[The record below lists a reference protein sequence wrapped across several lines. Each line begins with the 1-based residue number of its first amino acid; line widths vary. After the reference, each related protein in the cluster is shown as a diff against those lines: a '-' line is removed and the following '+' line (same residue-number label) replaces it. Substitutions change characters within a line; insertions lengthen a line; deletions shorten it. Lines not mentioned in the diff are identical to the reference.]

1 MPPLRRIGGIGRTQ
15 GEQIR
20 LASFATSLLDPAVT
34 VAALGL
40 VGGVVSYFWRGSAE
54 RRRTNRAVL
63 GEIRRLLIAIKEHQH
78 WYEHTVPATERAHY
92 PLIPFSYAVYKK
104 QLNNVGT
111 LDRTLVAKAVQ
122 FYGYVDFLNTLQS
135 LRKEHRPADFDRIY
149 VSSLDRCVSEFFD
162 KFNDEFEKRGID
174 RPEYRT
180 PSTRESK

>member
-1 MPPLRRIGGIGRTQ
+1 ML
-15 GEQIR
+15 
-20 LASFATSLLDPAVT
+20 SFAASVLDPAVT

-40 VGGVVSYFWRGSAE
+40 AGGVISYFWRGAAE

-78 WYEHTVPATERAHY
+78 WYEAKVPPGDRANY
-92 PLIPFSYAVYKK
+92 PLIPFAYTVYKK

-111 LDRTLVAKAVQ
+111 LDRKLVAKAVQ

-135 LRKEHRPADFDRIY
+135 LRKEHRPSDFDQIY
-149 VSSLDRCVSEFFD
+149 VSSLDRCVSEFFA

-174 RPEYRT
+174 RPEYRI
-180 PSTRESK
+180 PSPRESK